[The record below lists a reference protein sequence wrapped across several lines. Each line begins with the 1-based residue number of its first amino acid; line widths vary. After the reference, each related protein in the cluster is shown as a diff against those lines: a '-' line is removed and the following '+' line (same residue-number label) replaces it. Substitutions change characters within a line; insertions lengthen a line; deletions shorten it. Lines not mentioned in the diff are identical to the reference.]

1 MFIKLKCLRVEGE
14 LMQSPRNIVF
24 DFNSVLSV
32 FDIGKEE
39 GKTALY

>member
-1 MFIKLKCLRVEGE
+1 MFIKLKCLRVKGE
-14 LMQSPRNIVF
+14 LMQSPRNIVL
-24 DFNSVLSV
+24 DLNSVVPV